1 MTNYS
6 KTEYYGS
13 VAISIDK
20 DLLVKNVGL
29 FYGSG
34 NGKVL
39 TEDVL
44 LASVVG
50 PDPGEN
56 GTPILPLSAD
66 LNLNF

>member
-1 MTNYS
+1 MKKSNWKTPELSVTN
-6 KTEYYGS
+6 
-13 VAISIDK
+13 
-20 DLLVKNVGL
+20 
-29 FYGSG
+29 
-34 NGKVL
+34 L